1 MVYML
6 FVDGLMVTEHTGQ
19 PPEEASTN
27 ITQSDA
33 MGGAAAMSPPT
44 YDELYGEAA
53 SAMPPGH

>member
-33 MGGAAAMSPPT
+33 ITS
-44 YDELYGEAA
+44 YDWLIDRSLYD
-53 SAMPPGH
+53 H